1 MRRRDRGASR
11 SRQVEAEARYVV
23 VVQAGPRLIVQVPR
37 GGAVDRQFS
46 ARAPVSVASG
56 DVVVEAGATDAHGHL
71 EPPAAGKVVAALA
84 SPEALRREGGEL
96 RRAIGRAGAG
106 VEPLVVVLEAAEE
119 LRDDELAAVLDAAS
133 HTKRAVILR
142 VMRDG

>member
-1 MRRRDRGASR
+1 MHVHAD
-11 SRQVEAEARYVV
+11 
-23 VVQAGPRLIVQVPR
+23 PKLIVQVPR

-46 ARAPVSVASG
+46 ARVPGSVASG
-56 DVVVEAGATDAHGHL
+56 DVVVELGLTDAHGHL
-71 EPPAAGKVVAALA
+71 EPPAAGKVVASLP
-84 SPEALRREGGEL
+84 SPEALTREAGEL
-96 RRAIGRAGAG
+96 RRAIGQAGAG

-133 HTKRAVILR
+133 HTSRAVILR